1 VNSADFLLRKKRLI
15 HGVRQTLRAE
25 EVDNWP
31 ICAYSM
37 RMEDAMTTLV
47 YDTSAPRRPT
57 NLTVNTD
64 LLRRA
69 KERKINVS
77 SVLESALAEELRLRE
92 EAEWKS
98 EAKEAIETY
107 NKKIKEFGLFSD
119 EMRTF

>member
-1 VNSADFLLRKKRLI
+1 MI
-15 HGVRQTLRAE
+15 
-25 EVDNWP
+25 
-31 ICAYSM
+31 
-37 RMEDAMTTLV
+37 TLV

-77 SVLESALAEELRLRE
+77 SVLEAALAEELRLRE

-98 EAKEAIETY
+98 QAKEAIKTY